1 MPLSWNELT
10 CTPDEEAIKSLAASW
25 EWQIGKDFTPLLFT
39 ALGDMFYQS
48 DKGEAVYWLNTGTAE
63 VERVADNVD
72 AFNQLLREEIADEWL
87 LPPLVEALIEAGK
100 VCAEGECYTYV
111 TLPVFAEGEYTVENF
126 NPVPAREHFE
136 LTGSVLQELQDLPDG
151 TNVNIDITH

>member
-1 MPLSWNELT
+1 MPLSWKELT
-10 CTPDEEAIKSLAASW
+10 CTPDKDAIDALATSW
-25 EWQIGKDFTPLLFT
+25 SWCIGDAFTPLLFT
-39 ALGDMFYQS
+39 ALGDMFY
-48 DKGEAVYWLNTGTAE
+48 EADEGGVYWLNTGTAE
-63 VERVADNVD
+63 VERVADNVE
-72 AFNQLLREEIADEWL
+72 AFNQLLREEIVDEWL
-87 LPPLVEALIEAGK
+87 LPPLIEALIEAGK

-136 LTGSVLQELQDLPDG
+136 LTGSVLQQLQDVPDG

>member
-1 MPLSWNELT
+1 MPLSWKELT
-10 CTPDEEAIKSLAASW
+10 CTPDKDAIDALATSW
-25 EWQIGKDFTPLLFT
+25 SWCIGDAFTPLLFT
-39 ALGDMFYQS
+39 ALGDMFY
-48 DKGEAVYWLNTGTAE
+48 EADEGGVYWLNTGTSE
-63 VERVADNVD
+63 VERVADNVE

-87 LPPLVEALIEAGK
+87 LPPLIEALIEAGK

-136 LTGSVLQELQDLPDG
+136 LTGSVLQQLQDVPDG

>member
-1 MPLSWNELT
+1 MPLTWKELT
-10 CTPDEEAIKSLAASW
+10 CTPDKEAIDALAASW
-25 EWQIGKDFTPLLFT
+25 SWCIGDTFTPLLFT
-39 ALGDMFYQS
+39 ALGDMFYETDEGS
-48 DKGEAVYWLNTGTAE
+48 VFWLNTGTGE
-63 VERVADNVD
+63 VERVADNVE

-100 VCAEGECYTYV
+100 VCADGECYTYV

-136 LTGSVLQELQDLPDG
+136 ITGSVLHELQDVPDG

>member
-1 MPLSWNELT
+1 MPLSWKELT
-10 CTPDEEAIKSLAASW
+10 CTPDKDAIDALATSW
-25 EWQIGKDFTPLLFT
+25 SWCIGDAFTPLLFT
-39 ALGDMFYQS
+39 ALGDMFY
-48 DKGEAVYWLNTGTAE
+48 EADEGGVYWLNTGTAE
-63 VERVADNVD
+63 VERVADNVE

-87 LPPLVEALIEAGK
+87 LPPLIEALIEAGK

-136 LTGSVLQELQDLPDG
+136 LTGSVLQQLQDVPDG

>member
-1 MPLSWNELT
+1 MPLSWKELT
-10 CTPDEEAIKSLAASW
+10 CTPDKDAIDALATSW
-25 EWQIGKDFTPLLFT
+25 SWCIGDAFTPLLFT
-39 ALGDMFYQS
+39 ALGDMFY
-48 DKGEAVYWLNTGTAE
+48 EADEGGVYWLNTGTAE
-63 VERVADNVD
+63 VERVADNVE
-72 AFNQLLREEIADEWL
+72 AFNELLREEIADEWL
-87 LPPLVEALIEAGK
+87 LPPLIEALIEAGK

-136 LTGSVLQELQDLPDG
+136 LTGSVLQQLQDVPDG

>member
-1 MPLSWNELT
+1 MPLSWNQLT
-10 CTPDEEAIKSLAASW
+10 CTPDKDAIDALAASW
-25 EWQIGKDFTPLLFT
+25 SWCIGDAFTPLLFT
-39 ALGDMFYQS
+39 ALGDMFY
-48 DKGEAVYWLNTGTAE
+48 EADEGGIYWLNTGTAE
-63 VERVADNVD
+63 VERVADDVD

-87 LPPLVEALIEAGK
+87 LPPLIEALIDAGK

-136 LTGSVLQELQDLPDG
+136 LTGSVLQQLQDVPDG
-151 TNVNIDITH
+151 TDVNIDITH